1 MQRHVSYRPYNP
13 LMIRITVISMTA
25 VVMALSKT
33 TKSFR
38 CHRGGSLVLSID
50 TMGGTVI
57 LGIFVGFTVMQEVML
72 NLYVEYFLCRMTP
85 RAWAT

>member
-1 MQRHVSYRPYNP
+1 MKKYVSYRPYNP

-50 TMGGTVI
+50 TMGV
-57 LGIFVGFTVMQEVML
+57 Q
-72 NLYVEYFLCRMTP
+72 
-85 RAWAT
+85 